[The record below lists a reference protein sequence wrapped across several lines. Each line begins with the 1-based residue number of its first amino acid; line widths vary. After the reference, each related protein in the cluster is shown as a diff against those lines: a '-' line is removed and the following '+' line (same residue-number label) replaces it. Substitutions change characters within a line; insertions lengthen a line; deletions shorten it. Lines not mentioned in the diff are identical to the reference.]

1 MHKKLNVTSPV
12 IVDSTTTS
20 QNPNPIQT
28 KQGKQ
33 TPITTKQS
41 NLPPVQTKQGQMPP
55 IQAKRGKPVQRKNSA
70 SQGNLP
76 VQLRQNMESMSGV
89 SLDDVKVHYN
99 SDKPAQLQAEAYAQ
113 GNDIHL
119 AQGKEKHLGHE
130 AWHVVQQKQ
139 GRVQPTIQ
147 ANNGVG
153 INDNPALEK
162 EADVMGDKAQ
172 ALQLKPQQETIQAK
186 SSGSVVQRVVS
197 VGEEEHTSSSSKK
210 AKDLIKSVVK
220 NGKMKA
226 EINDVKPAE
235 MEKVLIK
242 WIDAPKSSGVLKM
255 PRGYSQNR
263 TYNNA
268 GQLIDA
274 LIGQIASRENLQQE
288 KQLATQTKSNE
299 ELRSTLVGF
308 AVSKLRSTLINEYK
322 SLKNTDVKKGL
333 EKTGRYNMS
342 YAAPPYI
349 NYSLKQA
356 LDDINKYSLGK
367 AAGIL
372 ADVAYELRKTP
383 LLSVDNEVNTKVTEE
398 DARTNHWTVNEDDG
412 WVREAR
418 ENKARLSAGPSATTK
433 LVLDLAYKTGA
444 NQKEMTAIAW
454 GLFVFWNQ
462 GKHVRTKSGT
472 HRFHEVFVVA
482 KQYGVDYNGWDLP
495 ESVTEASGFFEQ
507 DPEKSKKMAASATG
521 LERGGGLRKSL
532 RRMSK
537 RLSRKK

>member
-20 QNPNPIQT
+20 QNPNPIQ
-28 KQGKQ
+28 
-33 TPITTKQS
+33 TKQS

-55 IQAKRGKPVQRKNSA
+55 IQAKRGKPVQRKTSA
-70 SQGNLP
+70 SSGNLP

-89 SLDDVKVHYN
+89 DLDDVKVHYN
-99 SDKPAQLQAEAYAQ
+99 SDKPAQLKAEAYAQ

-119 AQGKEKHLGHE
+119 AQGKEKHLSHE

-153 INDNPALEK
+153 INDSPALEK

-172 ALQLKPQQETIQAK
+172 TMQLKPQQGATIQTK
-186 SSGSVVQRVVS
+186 SNGSVVQRVVS
-197 VGEEEHTSSSSKK
+197 VGEEEYASSSSKK

-220 NGKMKA
+220 DGKMKA

-274 LIGQIASRENLQQE
+274 LIGQIASRESLQQE
-288 KQLATQTKSNE
+288 KQLAAQTKSNE
-299 ELRSTLVGF
+299 ELRSALVGF

-383 LLSVDNEVNTKVTEE
+383 LLSVDNEVNSVLPEG
-398 DARTNHWTVNEDDG
+398 DARTDHWTVNEDDG
-412 WVREAR
+412 WVQEAR

-433 LVLDLAYKTGA
+433 LVLDLAHKTGA
-444 NQKEMTAIAW
+444 DHKEMTAITW

-462 GKHVRTKSGT
+462 GKHVRAKSGT

-482 KQYGVDYNGWDLP
+482 KQYGVDYDGWDLP
-495 ESVTEASGFFEQ
+495 ESVTDASGLFEQ
-507 DPEKSKKMAASATG
+507 NPEKSKKMAASAAG